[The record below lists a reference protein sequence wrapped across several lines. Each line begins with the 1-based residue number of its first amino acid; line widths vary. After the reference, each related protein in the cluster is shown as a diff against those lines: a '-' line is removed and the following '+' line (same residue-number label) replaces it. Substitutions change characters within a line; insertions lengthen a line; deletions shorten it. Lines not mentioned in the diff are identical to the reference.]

1 MSYLLISSLALGL
14 LFGQEAATPPAS
26 QAAPGRVAAAPAIQL
41 EDVVVQ
47 RQRLER
53 AIRNFV
59 DEVAAPSP
67 GRGPARW
74 DRRVCVGVVNVRNP
88 AAQHLVDRVSQVA
101 MDVGLEPG
109 DPGCKANVV
118 IIGTSDGQALAQA
131 LVDVT
136 PRAFRPNWS
145 GSDRGGVALEQFVAS
160 DAPVRWW
167 HVALPVDSQT
177 GEPVVRIPGQDDEP
191 RRTAIFASSRLRTQ
205 VQNNLDRVFVIVDF
219 GRAEGLNFNQLS
231 DYIAMV
237 ALAQIDPDAATSGFN
252 SVLNLFEQPGGA
264 GIDGLTDWDRSY
276 LTALYD
282 AELNQLRPSH
292 QANSV
297 SNVMV
302 HDRRAQAA
310 APAEGETQA
319 E

>member
-1 MSYLLISSLALGL
+1 MSYLLISSVALGL
-14 LFGQEAATPPAS
+14 LFGQEAATPPTP
-26 QAAPGRVAAAPAIQL
+26 QAAPGQAAAAPATQL

-47 RQRLER
+47 QQRLER
-53 AIRNFV
+53 AVRSFV

-88 AAQHLVDRVSQVA
+88 AAQQLVDRVSQVA

-109 DPGCKANVV
+109 EPGCKANVV
-118 IIGTSDGQALAQA
+118 IIGTSDGPALAKA
-131 LVDVT
+131 LVDAT

-145 GSDRGGVALEQFVAS
+145 GSDRGAVALANFVTS
-160 DAPVRWW
+160 EAPVRWW

-177 GEPVVRIPGQDDEP
+177 GEPVVRIPGQDGP
-191 RRTAIFASSRLRTQ
+191 RMTAIFASSRLRTQ

-237 ALAQIDPDAATSGFN
+237 ALAQIDPDAATGGFN
-252 SVLNLFEQPGGA
+252 SVLNLFEQPGGV
-264 GIDGLTDWDRSY
+264 GIDGMTDWDRSY

-282 AELNQLRPSH
+282 AELNQLRPNH
-292 QANSV
+292 QAGSV
-297 SNVMV
+297 SNVMA

-310 APAEGETQA
+310 APAEDAA

>member
-1 MSYLLISSLALGL
+1 
-14 LFGQEAATPPAS
+14 
-26 QAAPGRVAAAPAIQL
+26 
-41 EDVVVQ
+41 
-47 RQRLER
+47 
-53 AIRNFV
+53 V

-88 AAQHLVDRVSQVA
+88 AAQQLVDRVSQVA

-109 DPGCKANVV
+109 EPGCKANVV
-118 IIGTSDGQALAQA
+118 IIGTSDGPALAKA
-131 LVDVT
+131 LVDAT

-145 GSDRGGVALEQFVAS
+145 GSDRGAVALANFVAS
-160 DAPVRWW
+160 EAPVRWW

-177 GEPVVRIPGQDDEP
+177 GDPAVSIPGQDGP
-191 RRTAIFASSRLRTQ
+191 PMTAIFASSRLRTQ

-237 ALAQIDPDAATSGFN
+237 ALAQIDPDAATGSFN
-252 SVLNLFEQPGGA
+252 SVLNLFEQPGG
-264 GIDGLTDWDRSY
+264 GVDGMTDWDRSY
-276 LTALYD
+276 LTALYG
-282 AELNQLRPSH
+282 AELNQLRPNH
-292 QANSV
+292 QASSV
-297 SNVMV
+297 SNVMA

-310 APAEGETQA
+310 APAEDEA

>member
-1 MSYLLISSLALGL
+1 MSVLFASFAVAGSLILQDPA
-14 LFGQEAATPPAS
+14 PPAAPVP
-26 QAAPGRVAAAPAIQL
+26 AAQVPPSATQL

-109 DPGCKANVV
+109 EPGCKANVV
-118 IIGTSDGQALAQA
+118 IIGTSDGPALAQA
-131 LVDVT
+131 LVDAT

-145 GSDRGGVALEQFVAS
+145 GSDRGAVALEKFVAS
-160 DAPVRWW
+160 EAPVRWW

-177 GEPVVRIPGQDDEP
+177 GAPVVRIPGQDDEP
-191 RRTAIFASSRLRTQ
+191 RMTAIFASSRLRTQ

-237 ALAQIDPDAATSGFN
+237 ALAQIDPDAATGSFN

-264 GIDGLTDWDRSY
+264 GIDGMTDWDRSY
-276 LTALYD
+276 LSALYD

-292 QANSV
+292 QASSV
-297 SNVMV
+297 SNAMA

-310 APAEGETQA
+310 APAEDEDKA